1 MRALLPFTTKPLIDR
16 HKRDSSLDQLSYL
29 GSDWRTLPNGFLMCI
44 MVSISLFCSPLLLLA
59 DGPDGQQETTL
70 EQEFSSLNIRMSNRA
85 IVPPLDLI
93 VKTIP
98 LDGLS
103 VARPFVEPSPQ
114 AAIIENDQRQRVA
127 LLSQNPEGIWQLYL
141 LEPIPLD
148 PMLPA
153 LFQCADA
160 RQCAT
165 DRMPMT
171 GGLVCVAIC
180 VKELIEAVVLE
191 NH

>member
-1 MRALLPFTTKPLIDR
+1 
-16 HKRDSSLDQLSYL
+16 
-29 GSDWRTLPNGFLMCI
+29 
-44 MVSISLFCSPLLLLA
+44 LA
-59 DGPDGQQETTL
+59 NGPDGQQEPASD
-70 EQEFSSLNIRMSNRA
+70 QDFSSLNIRMSNRA
-85 IVPPLDLI
+85 IVPPLDFI

-103 VARPFVEPSPQ
+103 VARPFGDPAPQ
-114 AAIIENDQRQRVA
+114 AAIIENDRRQRVA
-127 LLSQNPEGIWQLYL
+127 LLSQNPAGTWQLYL

-153 LFQCADA
+153 LFQCADG

-171 GGLVCVAIC
+171 GGLACVAIC
-180 VKELIEAVVLE
+180 VKELIEAAVLE

>member
-1 MRALLPFTTKPLIDR
+1 
-16 HKRDSSLDQLSYL
+16 
-29 GSDWRTLPNGFLMCI
+29 
-44 MVSISLFCSPLLLLA
+44 LA
-59 DGPDGQQETTL
+59 NGPDGQQEPASD
-70 EQEFSSLNIRMSNRA
+70 QDFSSLNIRMSNRA
-85 IVPPLDLI
+85 IVPPLDFI

-103 VARPFVEPSPQ
+103 VARPFVDPAPQ
-114 AAIIENDQRQRVA
+114 AAIIENDRRQRVA
-127 LLSQNPEGIWQLYL
+127 LLSQNPAGTWQLYL

-153 LFQCADA
+153 LFQCADG

-171 GGLVCVAIC
+171 GGLACVAIC
-180 VKELIEAVVLE
+180 VKELIEAAVLE